1 MNAHNANFTS
11 FEYITMKICPLIFS
25 LTLFFYSHSI
35 LALRCGH
42 NLIDAG
48 DYKADV
54 IDKCGEPDYVDSHYE
69 RRGYSNNAEISNYG
83 LFNNRGFPSNRFNYG
98 QQNYRDVEV
107 LVEEWTYNFGRSRL
121 RKVLRFENGRLT
133 DIFSGSRRGQIQY

>member
-1 MNAHNANFTS
+1 
-11 FEYITMKICPLIFS
+11 MKKRILPILLGLLPLMLLCS
-25 LTLFFYSHSI
+25 QPV

-42 NLIDAG
+42 ELVSEG

-69 RRGYSNNAEISNYG
+69 HRGYSNNAEISNYG
-83 LFNNRGFPSNRFNYG
+83 LNKRGFPSNRFNYG
-98 QQNYRDVEV
+98 QQNYRDIEV

-121 RKVLRFENGRLT
+121 RKVLRFENGRIT
-133 DIFSGSRRGQIQY
+133 DIISGSRRRQIQY